1 MKMQHAHFFS
11 SKLVVALLLFVSAHS
26 PALASDAEPPK
37 RRPGLW
43 RISTISPEIG
53 LQTNDVCIEDGDSI
67 IGAQDESCAKPSVTH
82 ANDQIIVTIECG
94 PKDAREVT
102 SLLFTG
108 DFQSWYRAQSKT
120 TASSRRS
127 GFTIDAKFL
136 SERCTN

>member
-1 MKMQHAHFFS
+1 MQRAQLFS
-11 SKLVVALLLFVSAHS
+11 SGLVVALLFLAGAHS
-26 PALASDAEPPK
+26 PALSSDAELPK

-53 LQTNDVCIEDGDSI
+53 LQTHDVCIEEGDSI

-94 PKDAREVT
+94 PKDARDVT

-108 DFQSWYRAQSKT
+108 DFQNWYRAQSKA
-120 TASSRRS
+120 TAKGNRS

-136 SERCTN
+136 SERCTS

>member
-1 MKMQHAHFFS
+1 MQRAQLFS
-11 SKLVVALLLFVSAHS
+11 SGLVVALLFLAGAHS
-26 PALASDAEPPK
+26 PALSSDAELPK

-53 LQTNDVCIEDGDSI
+53 LQTNDVCIEEGDSI

-94 PKDAREVT
+94 PKDARDIT

-108 DFQSWYRAQSKT
+108 DFQSWYRAQSKA
-120 TASSRRS
+120 TAKGTRS

-136 SERCTN
+136 SERCAN

>member
-1 MKMQHAHFFS
+1 MQRSQTFS
-11 SKLVVALLLFVSAHS
+11 SELVVALLLFVGAPS
-26 PALASDAEPPK
+26 PAFASDAEPPK

-53 LQTNDVCIEDGDSI
+53 LQTHDVCIEDGDSI
-67 IGAQDESCAKPSVTH
+67 VGAQDESCAKPSVTH

-94 PKDAREVT
+94 PKDTRDVT

-108 DFQSWYRAQSKT
+108 DFRSWYRAQSKT
-120 TASSRRS
+120 TASARRS

-136 SERCTN
+136 SESCTR

>member
-1 MKMQHAHFFS
+1 MQRTQLFPSA
-11 SKLVVALLLFVSAHS
+11 LVVALSLFAGANS
-26 PALASDAEPPK
+26 PAFASDAEPPK

-67 IGAQDESCAKPSVTH
+67 IGAQDESCAKPSVTR

-94 PKDAREVT
+94 PKDARDVT
-102 SLLFTG
+102 SLLFSG

-120 TASSRRS
+120 TASSHRS
-127 GFTIDAKFL
+127 GFTIDATFL